1 MRGVDGLI
9 VAVVA
14 IVATVLIG
22 GTLAALTPI
31 EVETTDY
38 DYITNINTLYDM
50 SEQAIPSEYS
60 PAGNWN
66 GWRSSEDA
74 AGTSGID
81 YEILNRYNGVP
92 VIVEPDVRQT
102 SRELSS
108 TLSQD
113 YAPFFYTDSSTG
125 TQYTPQYRTS
135 LYTAVTYVQIPIL
148 PLTGYTKWIIDTAD
162 LGVAVTSEIE
172 SFTIPVTGVTTYRW
186 EGQKPD
192 HVIWDQTSGSVAF
205 VNALNETYRSLDV
218 SDVMVLWGV
227 DPSGSTGFASN
238 MEIMSNKNITPT
250 YIDTAE
256 GISLSGSRAFWSN
269 GYDNASMRL
278 VFRSTDDAG
287 IRLWYTLTESDT
299 GDPLGVGTT
308 LILDVNVEDDRY
320 TISYRVYTQTGI
332 NLAVGS
338 LDLGVWPGLVVDV
351 DLYDGELSASGVSVF
366 RSFRSYTA
374 SNYTETADL
383 AIRNAAVRRMVADN
397 TAPTMEF
404 GVDRTSIY
412 LSASETVMIDPS
424 VSIPEHFPDLM
435 NWRVQYDSFVK
446 TGDSVT
452 LNGVGYTVTDGI
464 LDDVPYL
471 YNNELTSI
479 DVPLTDL
486 SVTVINGMMTLGY
499 GDGRSYTA
507 ELTDSTM
514 TFGGVW
520 YFDAD
525 LYSVTTGTATEY
537 SYSGEW
543 GLDWAG
549 SIAIYIMMLA
559 LGSFILV
566 KFRNPGM
573 LDWFI
578 VAFALAA
585 GWVLL

>member
-1 MRGVDGLI
+1 M
-9 VAVVA
+9 
-14 IVATVLIG
+14 
-22 GTLAALTPI
+22 
-31 EVETTDY
+31 
-38 DYITNINTLYDM
+38 
-50 SEQAIPSEYS
+50 
-60 PAGNWN
+60 
-66 GWRSSEDA
+66 
-74 AGTSGID
+74 
-81 YEILNRYNGVP
+81 
-92 VIVEPDVRQT
+92 
-102 SRELSS
+102 
-108 TLSQD
+108 
-113 YAPFFYTDSSTG
+113 
-125 TQYTPQYRTS
+125 
-135 LYTAVTYVQIPIL
+135 
-148 PLTGYTKWIIDTAD
+148 
-162 LGVAVTSEIE
+162 
-172 SFTIPVTGVTTYRW
+172 
-186 EGQKPD
+186 
-192 HVIWDQTSGSVAF
+192 
-205 VNALNETYRSLDV
+205 
-218 SDVMVLWGV
+218 
-227 DPSGSTGFASN
+227 
-238 MEIMSNKNITPT
+238 
-250 YIDTAE
+250 
-256 GISLSGSRAFWSN
+256 
-269 GYDNASMRL
+269 
-278 VFRSTDDAG
+278 
-287 IRLWYTLTESDT
+287 
-299 GDPLGVGTT
+299 
-308 LILDVNVEDDRY
+308 NVEDDRY

-338 LDLGVWPGLVVDV
+338 MDLGVWPGLVVDV

-366 RSFRSYTA
+366 RDFRSYTA

-452 LNGVGYTVTDGI
+452 LDGTGYTVTDGI
-464 LDDVPYL
+464 LNDVPYL

-486 SVTVINGMMTLGY
+486 SVTVLDGMMTLCY
-499 GDGRSYTA
+499 GDGKSYTA

-525 LYSVTTGTATEY
+525 LYAVTTGTATEY

-543 GLDWAG
+543 SLDWAG
-549 SIAIYIMMLA
+549 SIAIFIIMLA

-573 LDWFI
+573 VDWLI